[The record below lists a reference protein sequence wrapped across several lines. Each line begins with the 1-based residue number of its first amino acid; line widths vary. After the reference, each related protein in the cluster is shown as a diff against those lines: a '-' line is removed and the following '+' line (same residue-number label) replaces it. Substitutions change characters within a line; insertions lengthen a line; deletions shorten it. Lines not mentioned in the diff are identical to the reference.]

1 MRSQQLR
8 VKVFPGAQNLPI
20 SIALEE
26 GFFAKEG
33 LQVEL
38 LFTKTS
44 EELRCGL
51 ADGDFHLAHTAV
63 DNAVA
68 MYEKA
73 GHEVLVLA
81 GGDSG
86 FNELF
91 VQPSIGCAA
100 DLRGKTVIVDAP
112 DTAYALQMKAALARE
127 GLAPGTDYS
136 VHPIGATF
144 KRLDALRQNP
154 DFSAS
159 ILNPPFSIIA
169 RQEGYR
175 SLGRLV
181 DILGSYQATALF
193 GMRSWVERNQEIVKR
208 YLVGYLKGLRR
219 VFDPAS
225 AERNLS
231 LLQRQLQLD
240 IDVARGTLA
249 ALADGRSGLTR
260 DARLDPAG
268 VATVLELRRTFE
280 PSDARTFSQAQ
291 IDEALLSAAIASLV

>member
-1 MRSQQLR
+1 MHSQHLR

-20 SIALEE
+20 SIALAE
-26 GFFAKEG
+26 GFFAQEG

-44 EELRCGL
+44 EELRSGL
-51 ADGDFHLAHTAV
+51 ADGDFDLAHTAV

-73 GHEVLVLA
+73 GHDVLVLA

-91 VQPSIGCAA
+91 VQPSIRCAT

-127 GLAPGTDYS
+127 GLAHGPDYS

-175 SLGRLV
+175 SLGSLV
-181 DILGSYQATALF
+181 EILGSYQATALF
-193 GMRSWVERNQEIVKR
+193 GMRSWVNHNQEIVRR
-208 YLVGYLKGLRR
+208 YLVAYLKGLHR

-231 LLQRQLQLD
+231 LLQSQLQLD
-240 IDVARGTLA
+240 IDVARGTLS
-249 ALADGRSGLTR
+249 ALADRRSGLTR

-268 VATVLELRRTFE
+268 VATVLELRRKFE

-291 IDEALLSAAIASLV
+291 IDETLLSVAIASLA